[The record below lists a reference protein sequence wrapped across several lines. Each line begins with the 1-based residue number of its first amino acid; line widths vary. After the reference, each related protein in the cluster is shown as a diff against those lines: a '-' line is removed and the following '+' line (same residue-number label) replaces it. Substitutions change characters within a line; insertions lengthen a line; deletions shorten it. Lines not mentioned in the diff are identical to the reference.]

1 MTDRPADKD
10 DEASAAADE
19 ASAAA
24 DEASAAADE
33 ASAAADEAAAAAAEA
48 SAPAGKQQV
57 KDVGRIHGD
66 ASAAADEASAAAD
79 EASAA
84 ADEAPVSTEASLAA
98 GEAPALAEGHVH
110 VSGIRELPLVALR
123 ETVIFPE
130 MIVPLQVGRD
140 KSVAALNAA
149 VAASGPIALVTQR
162 QAEREEIEDP
172 SELYNVGTLAK
183 IAQVVQLQDGTVR
196 AIVQGQSRL
205 RVVGFVQTSPY
216 IIVKVE
222 EIADVT
228 PEGIEVQA
236 LMRSVQAQIEQY
248 VANGAPVPPEAAV
261 AARNITE
268 PGLLADMVAYSPDL
282 STEQRMELLATTNV
296 VERLKIVSTFL
307 GRQVEILELKG
318 KIQSEV
324 KSEMD
329 KTQREY
335 ILREQLKAIQR
346 ELGEDDPQQAEINE
360 LREKVEA
367 AGMTEEVKA
376 RALKEVDRMSRIP
389 SASPE
394 VGVIRTYVD
403 WLVALPWNVST
414 TDNLDIKSA
423 AKILDEDHYGL
434 EKIKERILEY
444 LAVRSL
450 AETLRS
456 PILAFVGPPGVGKT
470 SLGKSIARAMGR
482 KFVRMSLG
490 GIHDEAEIRGHRR
503 TYIGALPGRIIQ
515 NIKTAGSNN
524 PVFMLDEVDK
534 IGMDFRGDPSS
545 ALLEVLD
552 PEQNNTFQDNYLE
565 VPFDL
570 TKVLFITTANLLDPI
585 PPPLRDRMEVV
596 QLPGYTEQEK
606 IEIGKRFLIPKQMK
620 NHGLTDKH
628 IAITDEAMVELVR
641 SYTHEAGVRNLER
654 EIANAMR
661 KVARAVAEGRKRKTI
676 VDVKKLAEY
685 LGPQRFEYGELESED
700 QIGAATGLVVTE
712 VGGDVIAIE
721 VTLMEGKEDFIL
733 TGQLGEVMRES
744 ARAGLSWIRAH
755 ASQLGIK
762 REVFEKN
769 TLHIHVPAGG
779 IPKDGP
785 SAGITMTLAMVS
797 AFTGIPVR
805 KDAAMTGEITLRGRV
820 LPIGGLKSKILAAHL
835 AGARMIILPKK
846 NEKDLRDIPDEILKQ
861 IKLVT
866 VENME
871 QVLETAL
878 RRKPVPL
885 PTEPPKTTADV
896 KDTEPEPEA
905 ETPVRPHFP
914 PPVDQPPAM
923 AREATASPAVMEY

>member
-1 MTDRPADKD
+1 MTDRPS
-10 DEASAAADE
+10 EPGE
-19 ASAAA
+19 
-24 DEASAAADE
+24 E
-33 ASAAADEAAAAAAEA
+33 
-48 SAPAGKQQV
+48 QQV
-57 KDVGRIHGD
+57 HVVG
-66 ASAAADEASAAAD
+66 
-79 EASAA
+79 
-84 ADEAPVSTEASLAA
+84 P
-98 GEAPALAEGHVH
+98 
-110 VSGIRELPLVALR
+110 RELPLVALR

-149 VAASGPIALVTQR
+149 VASNGPIALVTQR
-162 QAEREEIEDP
+162 QAEQEDIGDP
-172 SELYNVGTLAK
+172 SELYTVGTLAR

-196 AIVQGQSRL
+196 AIVQGQGRL
-205 RVVGFVQTSPY
+205 KVLGFSSTDPY
-216 IIVKVE
+216 IVVNVE
-222 EIADVT
+222 ELPDVT
-228 PEGIEVQA
+228 PDSIEVQA
-236 LMRSVQAQIEQY
+236 LMRTVQAQIEQY
-248 VANGAPVPPEAAV
+248 VASGAPVPPEAAV
-261 AARNITE
+261 AARNISE

-282 STEQRMELLATTNV
+282 STEQRMELLQTTDV
-296 VERLKIVSTFL
+296 LERLKLVSNFL
-307 GRQVEILELKG
+307 GRQIEILELKG
-318 KIQSEV
+318 RIQSEV

-346 ELGEDDPQQAEINE
+346 ELGEEDPQQAEINE
-360 LREKVEA
+360 LREKVEQ
-367 AGMTEEVKA
+367 AGMPEEVKT

-403 WLVALPWNVST
+403 WLIALPWDQAT

-434 EKIKERILEY
+434 EKIKDRILEY

-450 AETLRS
+450 AQTLRS

-570 TKVLFITTANLLDPI
+570 SKTLFITTANLLDPI
-585 PPPLRDRMEVV
+585 PAPLRDRMEVV

-628 IAITDEAMVELVR
+628 IAITDDAMVELVR

-654 EIANAMR
+654 EIANVMR
-661 KVARAVAEGRKRKTI
+661 KVARSVAEGRKRKTS
-676 VDVKKLAEY
+676 VDLKKLAEF

-700 QIGAATGLVVTE
+700 QTGAATGLVVTE

-755 ASQLGIK
+755 AAQLGIK
-762 REVFEKN
+762 REVFERN

-785 SAGITMTLAMVS
+785 SAGITMATAMVS
-797 AFTGIPVR
+797 AFTGIPVN
-805 KDAAMTGEITLRGRV
+805 KDVAMTGEITLRGRV

-835 AGARMIILPKK
+835 SGAKIVILPHK
-846 NEKDLRDIPDEILKQ
+846 NEKDLRDIPEEIRKQ
-861 IKLVT
+861 IKLVL
-866 VENME
+866 VDNME
-871 QVLETAL
+871 QVLEAAL
-878 RRKPVPL
+878 RRKPAALKV
-885 PTEPPKTTADV
+885 EPAKAEGG
-896 KDTEPEPEA
+896 KEPEKESEPEGR
-905 ETPVRPHFP
+905 VRHGFP
-914 PPVDQPPAM
+914 SPVDQPPAM
-923 AREATASPAVMEY
+923 A

>member
-1 MTDRPADKD
+1 MTDRPAEQGDDIVQDGEDPKKD
-10 DEASAAADE
+10 E
-19 ASAAA
+19 
-24 DEASAAADE
+24 
-33 ASAAADEAAAAAAEA
+33 
-48 SAPAGKQQV
+48 QQV
-57 KDVGRIHGD
+57 
-66 ASAAADEASAAAD
+66 
-79 EASAA
+79 
-84 ADEAPVSTEASLAA
+84 
-98 GEAPALAEGHVH
+98 HVPG
-110 VSGIRELPLVALR
+110 VRELPLVALR

-149 VAASGPIALVTQR
+149 TAASGPIALVTQR
-162 QAEREEIEDP
+162 EAEREEIEDP
-172 SELYNVGTLAK
+172 AELYSVGTLAK

-196 AIVQGQSRL
+196 AIVQGQGRL
-205 RVVGFVQTSPY
+205 KVLGFVQTSPY
-216 IIVKVE
+216 IIVRVE
-222 EIADVT
+222 ELPDVT

-236 LMRSVQAQIEQY
+236 LMRTVQAQIEQY

-282 STEQRMELLATTNV
+282 STEQRMQLLEMSDV
-296 VERLKIVSTFL
+296 LERLKIVSNFL
-307 GRQVEILELKG
+307 GRQIEILELKG

-367 AGMTEEVKA
+367 AGMPEEVKA
-376 RALKEVDRMSRIP
+376 RALKEIDRMSRIP

-403 WLVALPWNVST
+403 WLIALPWNIST
-414 TDNLDIKSA
+414 TDNLDIKAA

-515 NIKTAGSNN
+515 NVKTGGSNN

-585 PPPLRDRMEVV
+585 PAPLRDRMEVI
-596 QLPGYTEQEK
+596 QLPGYTETEK

-620 NHGLTDKH
+620 NHGLTAKT

-654 EIANAMR
+654 EIANVMR
-661 KVARAVAEGRKRKTI
+661 KVARAVAEGRKRKTV
-676 VDVKKLAEY
+676 VDCKKLVEY

-700 QIGAATGLVVTE
+700 QIGSATGLVVTE

-755 ASQLGIK
+755 AAQLGIK
-762 REVFEKN
+762 REVFERN

-805 KDAAMTGEITLRGRV
+805 KDVAMTGEITLRGRV

-835 AGARMIILPKK
+835 SGAKMIILPRK
-846 NEKDLRDIPDEILKQ
+846 NEKDLRDIPEEIRKQ
-861 IKLVT
+861 IKLVL
-866 VENME
+866 VDNME
-871 QVLETAL
+871 QVLDAAL
-878 RRKPVPL
+878 RAKPMPL
-885 PTEPPKTTADV
+885 STEPV
-896 KDTEPEPEA
+896 KPAGGGKEPETETGPEGRI
-905 ETPVRPHFP
+905 RPGFP
-914 PPVDQPPAM
+914 LHPSDQPPAM
-923 AREATASPAVMEY
+923 AQQE

>member
-1 MTDRPADKD
+1 MTDRPAEKD
-10 DEASAAADE
+10 DEQKISEDEASASTDGPVQADKPQVDADKPQVDADKPQVDADKPQVDADKAQVDADKAQVDAE
-19 ASAAA
+19 KASASA
-24 DEASAAADE
+24 D
-33 ASAAADEAAAAAAEA
+33 
-48 SAPAGKQQV
+48 
-57 KDVGRIHGD
+57 
-66 ASAAADEASAAAD
+66 
-79 EASAA
+79 
-84 ADEAPVSTEASLAA
+84 
-98 GEAPALAEGHVH
+98 VH
-110 VSGIRELPLVALR
+110 VPVPGVRELPLVALR

-130 MIVPLQVGRD
+130 MIVPLQVGRE

-149 VAASGPIALVTQR
+149 VASNGPIALVTQR
-162 QAEREEIEDP
+162 QAEREEIEEP
-172 SELYNVGTLAK
+172 SELYEVGTLAK

-196 AIVQGQSRL
+196 AIVQGQTRL
-205 RVVGFVQTSPY
+205 RVIGFAQTSPH
-216 IIVKVE
+216 IVVKVE
-222 EIADVT
+222 ELADVR
-228 PEGIEVQA
+228 PDSIEVEA
-236 LMRSVQAQIEQY
+236 LMRTVQAQIEQY

-261 AARNITE
+261 AARNISE

-282 STEQRMELLATTNV
+282 STEQRMELLETTDV
-296 VERLKIVSTFL
+296 LERLKLVSTFL
-307 GRQVEILELKG
+307 GRQIEILELKG

-360 LREKVEA
+360 LRDKVEA
-367 AGMTEEVKA
+367 AGMPEEVKT
-376 RALKEVDRMSRIP
+376 RALKEIDRMSRIP

-403 WLVALPWNVST
+403 WLIALPWNVST
-414 TDNLDIKSA
+414 TDNLDIKAA

-450 AETLRS
+450 ADTLRS

-482 KFVRMSLG
+482 KFTRMSLG

-503 TYIGALPGRIIQ
+503 TYIGALPGRIVQ
-515 NIKTAGSNN
+515 NLKTAGSNN

-570 TKVLFITTANLLDPI
+570 TKVLFITTSNLLDPV
-585 PPPLRDRMEVV
+585 PPALRDRMEIIN
-596 QLPGYTEQEK
+596 LPGYTETEK
-606 IEIGKRFLIPKQMK
+606 IEIGKRFLIPKQLK
-620 NHGLTDKH
+620 NHGLTEKT

-654 EIANAMR
+654 ELANVMR
-661 KVARAVAEGRKRKTI
+661 KVARAVAEGRKRKTV
-676 VDVKKLAEY
+676 VDVKKLVEY

-700 QIGAATGLVVTE
+700 QTGAATGLVVTE

-755 ASQLGIK
+755 ASGLGIK
-762 REVFEKN
+762 REMFEKN

-785 SAGITMTLAMVS
+785 SAGITMATALVS
-797 AFTGIPVR
+797 AFTGIPIR
-805 KDAAMTGEITLRGRV
+805 KDVAMTGEITLRGRV

-835 AGARMIILPKK
+835 SGAKIVILPRK
-846 NEKDLRDIPDEILKQ
+846 NEKDLRDIPEEIRKQ
-861 IKLVT
+861 IKLVL
-866 VENME
+866 VDNME
-871 QVLETAL
+871 QVLDAAL
-878 RRKPVPL
+878 RRKPAPL
-885 PTEPPKTTADV
+885 ADESGTLAEGD
-896 KDTEPEPEA
+896 KEPEKKPEA
-905 ETPVRPHFP
+905 EPRVQRRFP
-914 PPVDQPPAM
+914 PPVDQPPAL
-923 AREATASPAVMEY
+923 A